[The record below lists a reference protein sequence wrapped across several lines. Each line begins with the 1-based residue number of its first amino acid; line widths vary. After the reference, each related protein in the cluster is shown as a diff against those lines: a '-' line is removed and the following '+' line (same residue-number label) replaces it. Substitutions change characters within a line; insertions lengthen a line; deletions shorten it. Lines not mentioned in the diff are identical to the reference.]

1 MFGKDIYPSV
11 KELAMK
17 TLIAALIVASTA
29 ILPSVSFAQPT
40 HELTR
45 AEVRAQLIDA
55 QQQGL
60 IPQSK
65 NSYPSPAK
73 MSATARDTSGYGA
86 PVTGTYQAGAPLR
99 QPSSQTLYAHH

>member
-1 MFGKDIYPSV
+1 
-11 KELAMK
+11 MK
-17 TLIAALIVASTA
+17 SLIAALTVASTA

-65 NSYPSPAK
+65 NGYPGPAK
-73 MSATARDTSGYGA
+73 TSRATGDTTGYGA
-86 PVTGTYQAGAPLR
+86 PAAESQQSGAPRL
-99 QPSSQTLYAHH
+99 QQQSAHLPYEHH

>member
-1 MFGKDIYPSV
+1 V
-11 KELAMK
+11 KEFAMK
-17 TLIAALIVASTA
+17 SLIAALTVASTA

-65 NSYPSPAK
+65 NGYPGPAKTSPA
-73 MSATARDTSGYGA
+73 TGDTTGYGA
-86 PVTGTYQAGAPLR
+86 PAAESQQSGAPRL
-99 QPSSQTLYAHH
+99 QQQSAHLPYEHN